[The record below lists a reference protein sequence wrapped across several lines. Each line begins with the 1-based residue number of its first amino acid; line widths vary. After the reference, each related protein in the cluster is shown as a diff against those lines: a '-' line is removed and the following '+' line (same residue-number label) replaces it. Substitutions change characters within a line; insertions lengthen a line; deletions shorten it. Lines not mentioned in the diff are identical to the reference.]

1 MMTLKIS
8 FALQLEQPEQADAE
22 LLALVGH
29 KDASAALC
37 LAGLSAVLK
46 LPGCCA
52 LKPAADIILERFA
65 TDATCCVCTV
75 PLRMVE
81 LLLGDTEEEACYS
94 PHTPLQLGL
103 YDVTVAQRPSH
114 SPEL

>member
-1 MMTLKIS
+1 MMRPKIS

-22 LLALVGH
+22 LLALAGH

-46 LPGCCA
+46 LPGCSA

-65 TDATCCVCTV
+65 TDATCCDCTV

-81 LLLGDTEEEACYS
+81 VLLGVSEEEACYS
-94 PHTPLQLGL
+94 LRTPFQLGL
-103 YDVTVAQRPSH
+103 CNVTVAQRPSH
-114 SPEL
+114 SPEV